1 MALSKSA
8 LKAKF
13 VTGAIPT
20 QNDFAS
26 LIDGMLSMPLGGGTG
41 DTTIGFG
48 NGDSTDRL
56 YVKSL
61 RYIHDDNRSYF
72 LIGAWDDE
80 IRGNY
85 LVAVICFQD
94 NAVGGANFNI
104 TYHLLDKTDRARF
117 KSKVGDIN
125 AADEIVLIN
134 YIKGSGWMWFNITQ
148 PTNNNPSPRTIQPKN
163 ITYHIYPVLQNA
175 IWCVGYAF
183 AMDITMGGSNDLY
196 IYRCIGNS
204 QTKWTATDSDVAND
218 LENAGKFSKKLLY

>member
-20 QNDFAS
+20 QQDFAN
-26 LIDGMLSMPLGGGTG
+26 LIDGMLSMPMEGGTG

-61 RYIHDDNRSYF
+61 RYIYDYYRSYF

-80 IRGNY
+80 LGGNY

-94 NAVGGANFNI
+94 NAINGANFNI
-104 TYHLLDKTDRARF
+104 TYHLLDKTERTRF
-117 KSKVGDIN
+117 ESEVGDIN
-125 AADEIVLIN
+125 TADEINLIN
-134 YIKGSGWMWFNITQ
+134 LIKGSNWAWFNITQ
-148 PTNNNPSPRTIQPKN
+148 PTNNNPSAPRVIPN
-163 ITYHIYPVLQNA
+163 GVSTYLVYPCQQNGE
-175 IWCVGYAF
+175 WYVGYVVE
-183 AMDITMGGSNDLY
+183 DEVDMGGSNQLY
-196 IYRCIGNS
+196 RLIPRGNS
-204 QTKWTATDSDVAND
+204 QTKWNISDGAIITDLGNQ
-218 LENAGKFSKKLLY
+218 SKWTRKIM

>member
-20 QNDFAS
+20 QNDFAN
-26 LIDGMLSMPLGGGTG
+26 LIDGMLSMPLGEGAG

-61 RYIHDDNRSYF
+61 RYIYNNNRSYF

-80 IRGNY
+80 IGGNY

-94 NAVGGANFNI
+94 DAVNGVNFNI
-104 TYHLLDKTDRARF
+104 TYHLLDKTDRAIF
-117 KSKVGDIN
+117 KSEVGDIN
-125 AADEIVLIN
+125 TADETDLITT
-134 YIKGSGWMWFNITQ
+134 IRSCGWMWFNITQ
-148 PTNNNPSPRTIQPKN
+148 PTNNNPSPRTIQSNN
-163 ITYHIYPVLQNA
+163 ITYRIYPVLQNGG
-175 IWCVGYAF
+175 WYVGYAF
-183 AMDITMGGSNDLY
+183 AMDGGMGGSNDLY
-196 IYRCIGNS
+196 VYRCNGNS
-204 QTKWTATDSDVAND
+204 QTKWTATDSVVVDD
-218 LENAGKFSKKLLY
+218 LKNAGKFSKKLLY

>member
-20 QNDFAS
+20 QTDFANF
-26 LIDGMLSMPLGGGTG
+26 IDGMLSMPLKGGTG

-61 RYIHDDNRSYF
+61 RYICYYSHSYF

-80 IRGNY
+80 IKGNY

-94 NAVGGANFNI
+94 DAVSGANFNI
-104 TYHLLDKTDRARF
+104 TYHLLDKTERAYF
-117 KSKVGDIN
+117 ESNVGDIN
-125 AADEIVLIN
+125 TADELDLVYKIN
-134 YIKGSGWMWFNITQ
+134 GYNWMWFNITQ
-148 PTNNNPSPRTIQPKN
+148 PTNNNPSPRTIQSTN
-163 ITYHIYPVLQNA
+163 ITYHIYPVMQNDR
-175 IWCVGYAF
+175 WYVGYAF
-183 AMDITMGGSNDLY
+183 AMDGEMGGSNDLY
-196 IYRCIGNS
+196 VYRCNGSS
-204 QTKWTATDSDVAND
+204 QTKWTAIDSVVADD
-218 LENAGKFSKKLLY
+218 LKDAGKFSKKLLY

>member
-20 QNDFAS
+20 QTDFAN
-26 LIDGMLSMPLGGGTG
+26 LIDGMLSMPLRGGTG

-61 RYIHDDNRSYF
+61 RYIYNDYRSYF

-80 IRGNY
+80 IGGNY

-94 NAVGGANFNI
+94 NAVSGANFNI
-104 TYHLLDKTDRARF
+104 TYHLLDKTERVRF
-117 KSKVGDIN
+117 ESNVGDIN
-125 AADEIVLIN
+125 TADEIDLLN
-134 YIKGSGWMWFNITQ
+134 NIKGSNWAWITVTQ
-148 PTNNNPSPRTIQPKN
+148 PTNNNPKPYTINTGKKSYVIFPV
-163 ITYHIYPVLQNA
+163 IYNG
-175 IWCVGYAF
+175 IWYVGYAF
-183 AMDITMGGSNDLY
+183 GQEITEFGFTEDV
-196 IYRCIGNS
+196 YRAVGIPTVRWG
-204 QTKWTATDSDVAND
+204 TSDETIAND
-218 LENAGKFSKKLLY
+218 LENKNKFINKTLL

>member
-20 QNDFAS
+20 QTDFAN

-61 RYIHDDNRSYF
+61 RYIYNNNCSYF

-80 IRGNY
+80 IGGNY

-94 NAVGGANFNI
+94 NAVSGANFNI

-117 KSKVGDIN
+117 ESEVGDIN
-125 AADEIVLIN
+125 TADEIDLLN
-134 YIKGSGWMWFNITQ
+134 NIKGSNWAWITVTQ
-148 PTNNNPSPRTIQPKN
+148 PTNNNPKPYTINAGKKSYVIFPV
-163 ITYHIYPVLQNA
+163 IYNG
-175 IWCVGYAF
+175 IWYVGYAF
-183 AMDITMGGSNDLY
+183 GQEITEFGFTEDV
-196 IYRCIGNS
+196 YRAVGIPTVRWG
-204 QTKWTATDSDVAND
+204 TSDETIAND
-218 LENAGKFSKKLLY
+218 LENKSKFINKTLL